1 MLLFGEKFGS
11 LRRALLI
18 ATNMALLL
26 RDPSGANYGNTEQEL
41 QDRILSVYGSNEND
55 DHLFRPDLADQHK
68 VGFFG
73 LDRASQTDV
82 TEVVDLKEMT
92 EVLQILLRD
101 VDELKRDIN
110 LTKHVMQAD
119 YESKLRERSLELY
132 CRINER
138 VSDLEKMHE
147 ERVGTVRRA
156 FRQQLSDAIAR
167 VAVLY
172 NKNLQRK
179 VRQEKSQNESDAD
192 LREERYKEL
201 QATIQRNE
209 SIIQMLKSQIE
220 QLQNNR
226 SQSVSPSLD
235 DSERPSAVT
244 PQTPSS
250 AGKVMSYADTPPGSA
265 VTPVRPPSVRE
276 RGVQVAI
283 KPVMKSKEV
292 QIEGSLHSKTPSVN
306 YEAEALRDELDAA
319 TQRLSS
325 LQDSLQERED
335 ENTKLSKKV
344 DSLDDELTNERMEK
358 EKLRM
363 EIQSIHSALQQ
374 DKANSQKMHSAMDGA
389 NDEMIEKQK
398 EEMEKLMQERLR
410 QAQMQSSQTLEE
422 EAKARQKAEKEKL
435 AFMYDQEK
443 KLKEELA
450 REYRQ
455 QLNEERAK
463 LAEALKGDT
472 DVNKLRKQE
481 QALREEVARLKKEI
495 ERIHKTWEK
504 KFAILQQSLHA
515 LKDESYIR
523 QQLQRQAANLHHAA
537 VSYSVDSPLG
547 IHPTKNRSS
556 VKRPL
561 PEIPKYSKPV
571 NPGATPGGFADKDYI
586 SYTVSAPSG
595 RGTAIFSADENQ
607 IMSET
612 DREDI
617 PADVVPLPDRPTRNS
632 APPSKTSS
640 PVKQHKGPVIIVPHV
655 T

>member
-1 MLLFGEKFGS
+1 
-11 LRRALLI
+11 
-18 ATNMALLL
+18 MALLL

-41 QDRILSVYGSNEND
+41 QDRILS
-55 DHLFRPDLADQHK
+55 
-68 VGFFG
+68 
-73 LDRASQTDV
+73 TDV

-244 PQTPSS
+244 PQTPS
-250 AGKVMSYADTPPGSA
+250 YADTPPGSA

-276 RGVQVAI
+276 R
-283 KPVMKSKEV
+283 MKSKEV

-374 DKANSQKMHSAMDGA
+374 DKANSQKM
-389 NDEMIEKQK
+389 IEKQK

-435 AFMYDQEK
+435 AF
-443 KLKEELA
+443 
-450 REYRQ
+450 
-455 QLNEERAK
+455 
-463 LAEALKGDT
+463 
-472 DVNKLRKQE
+472 
-481 QALREEVARLKKEI
+481 I
-495 ERIHKTWEK
+495 
-504 KFAILQQSLHA
+504 LHA